1 MSKSLLKKLK
11 TDSISNSDNANT
23 NYELITDVFSN
34 IAEKDAPL
42 KKVFE
47 GRPGTVPY

>member
-11 TDSISNSDNANT
+11 SDSISNSDNANT
-23 NYELITDVFSN
+23 NYELITYVFSN

-47 GRPGTVPY
+47 RRPGTVPY